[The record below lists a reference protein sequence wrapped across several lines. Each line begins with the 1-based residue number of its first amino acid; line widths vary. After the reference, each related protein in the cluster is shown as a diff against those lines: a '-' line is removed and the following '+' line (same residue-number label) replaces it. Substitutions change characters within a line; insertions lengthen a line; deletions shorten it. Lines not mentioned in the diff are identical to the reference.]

1 MNTKTLLT
9 RTVVTF
15 AALAV
20 AGVGM
25 AVSTRN
31 LANPFD
37 QTILIAV
44 GTTIFGAS
52 LAFFLV
58 RVFALLEK

>member
-25 AVSTRN
+25 AVGARN

-37 QTILIAV
+37 QIVLVAV
-44 GTTIFGAS
+44 GVAIFGAS
-52 LAFFLV
+52 LAFFLI
-58 RVFALLEK
+58 RVFSLVEK